1 MKFAAERPFANLDA
15 AVKKLLEIAN
25 AMEADH
31 VGRLHIGT
39 INREFLNAGGSV
51 AEYGA
56 AVKAA
61 IDLGYVAL
69 HPSGAYLTFTQ
80 AGRSCS
86 RKPPSHHANAH
97 FNAVPPC
104 LVSKAPD
111 QERRPRRTTGSRE
124 R

>member
-1 MKFAAERPFANLDA
+1 MKFAGDRPFANLDA

-31 VGRLHIGT
+31 AGRVHIGT

-61 IDLGYVAL
+61 IDRGYVEL

-80 AGRSCS
+80 AG
-86 RKPPSHHANAH
+86 AELFA
-97 FNAVPPC
+97 
-104 LVSKAPD
+104 
-111 QERRPRRTTGSRE
+111 
-124 R
+124 